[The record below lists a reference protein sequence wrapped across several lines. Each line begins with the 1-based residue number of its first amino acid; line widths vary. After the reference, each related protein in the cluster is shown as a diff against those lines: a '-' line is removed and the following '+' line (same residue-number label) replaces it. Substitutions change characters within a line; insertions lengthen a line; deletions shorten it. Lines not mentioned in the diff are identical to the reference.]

1 MLLIP
6 LYYCRL
12 LVSYCQV
19 EPLVV
24 TGNDTPVPPE
34 FIVDEEGRRF
44 GVAVAVLEVV
54 VVVVVVVVA
63 KNWS

>member
-1 MLLIP
+1 M
-6 LYYCRL
+6 
-12 LVSYCQV
+12 
-19 EPLVV
+19 V

-44 GVAVAVLEVV
+44 GVAVAILEVV